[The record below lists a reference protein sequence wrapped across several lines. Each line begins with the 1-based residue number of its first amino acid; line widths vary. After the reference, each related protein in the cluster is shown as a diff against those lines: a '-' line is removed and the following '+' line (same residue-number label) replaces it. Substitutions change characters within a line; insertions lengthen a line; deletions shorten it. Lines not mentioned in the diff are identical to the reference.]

1 MDPFDPVVTEATFMK
16 FLEPLNICPKVLHIS
31 GTTTVGNDMGKVQQ
45 TTCDKDD
52 GSGQYDGPIRYMI
65 MEKVGIDLYDLM
77 IGSPN
82 NRIPFRE
89 AIQYGIKMME
99 LIQKLHSKNIIH
111 GDAHLGNFAT
121 RLNDIN
127 SLLLIDFGRAR
138 YVGPKEIADARYR
151 TDFCTNEEIF
161 HNFNGKWEMMS
172 CKPAFRDDVYR
183 AVEMTAVIMHG
194 PYHFDY
200 LTKLSKIDPN
210 RYKEIKNTGNLF
222 NLPQL
227 TYKSTDGD
235 VQEFHELS
243 VKGVSGITEEQALDL
258 IQIRL
263 DRISMEA
270 VHEDFLNPYHRPDYE
285 AIINQFKSILNIL
298 QAYYQE

>member
-1 MDPFDPVVTEATFMK
+1 METRNVLKRKEPLLRQVNNLRRVQQVFQAPLSKKNDPVEKLPLQPINTKGPNRISNLAGLNRPQTSSMSKNILSGIVPPLDRINSQSDIETVLKMVYDKHVNVLPPDRVFWDSIIEKIPQGIFDSPIITMFGRPIYKQGRTAVYNIYNHNDYVIKYYTYCYNSMDPFDPVVTEATFMK

-111 GDAHLGNFAT
+111 GDAHLGFSNSPWKSKG
-121 RLNDIN
+121 IN
-127 SLLLIDFGRAR
+127 VD
-138 YVGPKEIADARYR
+138 
-151 TDFCTNEEIF
+151 
-161 HNFNGKWEMMS
+161 
-172 CKPAFRDDVYR
+172 
-183 AVEMTAVIMHG
+183 
-194 PYHFDY
+194 
-200 LTKLSKIDPN
+200 
-210 RYKEIKNTGNLF
+210 
-222 NLPQL
+222 
-227 TYKSTDGD
+227 
-235 VQEFHELS
+235 
-243 VKGVSGITEEQALDL
+243 
-258 IQIRL
+258 
-263 DRISMEA
+263 
-270 VHEDFLNPYHRPDYE
+270 
-285 AIINQFKSILNIL
+285 
-298 QAYYQE
+298 